1 MPRDGCS
8 RASSSSTACGA
19 TRARARSSRGRWT
32 CTSAGCGSSWG
43 RRGTASSPS
52 RASDTAWTR
61 RADARPDCSRSSQA
75 HRPQAHPDPR
85 GLRGGEHDARGPL
98 SFPGP
103 RARGHRVDRGAAR
116 NRSPGARGEA
126 RAGLRAGGEARSLQ
140 TFAER
145 AARRTN
151 SRVTLIAPDGRVLAD
166 SERRPAD
173 VAEMENHA
181 ARPEVRAALNGSAGR
196 DVRRSGTLGTPL
208 IYVAVPVSESGRVV
222 GALRLAAPLEAATP
236 AYESLR
242 GVMLAGGAVA
252 LVVALGIGLFVAGR
266 VTRPVVEMEDVA
278 RQMSEGNFRVRASVR
293 SPDEIGTLGRSLNVM
308 AGRLREKID
317 DLEREQAKATA
328 ILDAMVE
335 GVIATDGHDHI
346 ILLNE
351 RARGIFGLGQTR
363 VERRPLL
370 EVIRNVDLHGLLSES
385 RAAADGEVVSR
396 ELKLPE
402 PSERVLQ
409 VHAVPLRFTG
419 DEPGVVIILHDITEL
434 RRLEQVRTEF
444 VANVSHELR
453 TPLTAIQGYLE
464 TLLDGAL
471 EEPQHARKFL
481 EIVFRH
487 TERLGRL
494 TDDLTDL
501 SNIELGRISL
511 RIEPTDLTEVTE
523 SALAIIQPRAGS
535 GRVTVK
541 ASLPADMPEVLAD
554 RDRLAQIL
562 INLWVEA
569 QRLPSGMVEVAV
581 RDTGVGVPKA
591 DLPRL
596 TERFYRVD
604 KARSRELGGTG
615 LGLAIVKHLVL
626 AHGGDLGIESELWKG
641 TTVRFTLPTGK
652 PT

>member
-1 MPRDGCS
+1 ML
-8 RASSSSTACGA
+8 
-19 TRARARSSRGRWT
+19 ARIVHALRRRIALKLTLTLVGFVAVSMMLAGLYLSRGLERVAVE
-32 CTSAGCGSSWG
+32 SIEA
-43 RRGTASSPS
+43 RLGT
-52 RASDTAWTR
+52 
-61 RADARPDCSRSSQA
+61 
-75 HRPQAHPDPR
+75 
-85 GLRGGEHDARGPL
+85 
-98 SFPGP
+98 
-103 RARGHRVDRGAAR
+103 
-116 NRSPGARGEA
+116 GARVLEDEA

-181 ARPEVRAALNGSAGR
+181 ARPEVRAALNWSVGR

-222 GALRLAAPLEAATP
+222 GALRLAAPLEGATP

-351 RARGIFGLGQTR
+351 GARGIFGLGQTR

-370 EVIRNVDLHGLLSES
+370 EVIRNVDL
-385 RAAADGEVVSR
+385 VVSR
-396 ELKLPE
+396 EIKLPD
-402 PSERVLQ
+402 PPERVLQ
-409 VHAVPLRFTG
+409 MHAVPLRFTG

-487 TERLGRL
+487 TQRLGRL

-541 ASLPADMPEVLAD
+541 VSLPADMPEVLAD

-562 INLWVEA
+562 INLVDNAVKYTPGGGRVWVEA

>member
-1 MPRDGCS
+1 MLGRIVHALRRRIALKLTLTLVGFVAVS
-8 RASSSSTACGA
+8 MMLAGLYL
-19 TRARARSSRGRWT
+19 SRGLERVAVE
-32 CTSAGCGSSWG
+32 SIEA
-43 RRGTASSPS
+43 RLGT
-52 RASDTAWTR
+52 
-61 RADARPDCSRSSQA
+61 
-75 HRPQAHPDPR
+75 
-85 GLRGGEHDARGPL
+85 
-98 SFPGP
+98 
-103 RARGHRVDRGAAR
+103 
-116 NRSPGARGEA
+116 GARVLEDEA
-126 RAGLRAGGEARSLQ
+126 RAGLRAGEARSLQ

-166 SERRPAD
+166 SERRPED

-181 ARPEVRAALNGSAGR
+181 ARPEVSAALNGSVGR

-208 IYVAVPVSESGRVV
+208 IYVAMPVSESGRVV

-335 GVIATDGHDHI
+335 GVI
-346 ILLNE
+346 LLNE
-351 RARGIFGLGQTR
+351 GARGIFGLSQTR

-396 ELKLPE
+396 EIKLPE

-541 ASLPADMPEVLAD
+541 AAMSGVSTCSSRQPPGTVPEP
-554 RDRLAQIL
+554 ITS
-562 INLWVEA
+562 
-569 QRLPSGMVEVAV
+569 PGSSS
-581 RDTGVGVPKA
+581 VPRETKA
-591 DLPRL
+591 SSSP
-596 TERFYRVD
+596 
-604 KARSRELGGTG
+604 
-615 LGLAIVKHLVL
+615 
-626 AHGGDLGIESELWKG
+626 
-641 TTVRFTLPTGK
+641 
-652 PT
+652 

>member
-1 MPRDGCS
+1 MLARIIHALRS
-8 RASSSSTACGA
+8 RIALKLTLTLVGFV
-19 TRARARSSRGRWT
+19 TVTMMLVGLYLSRGLERVAIE
-32 CTSAGCGSSWG
+32 SIEA
-43 RRGTASSPS
+43 RLGTA
-52 RASDTAWTR
+52 
-61 RADARPDCSRSSQA
+61 ARVLED
-75 HRPQAHPDPR
+75 
-85 GLRGGEHDARGPL
+85 
-98 SFPGP
+98 
-103 RARGHRVDRGAAR
+103 
-116 NRSPGARGEA
+116 EA
-126 RAGLRAGGEARSLQ
+126 RVAFRSGGEARGLQ

-166 SERRPAD
+166 SERRLEE

-181 ARPEVRAALNGSAGR
+181 SRPEVRAALNGSVGQ
-196 DVRRSGTLGTPL
+196 DVRRSGTLGAPR
-208 IYVAVPVSESGRVV
+208 IYVAVAVSESRRVV

-242 GVMLAGGAVA
+242 GVMLAGGTVA

-346 ILLNE
+346 ILMNE

-396 ELKLPE
+396 EIKLPE

-511 RIEPTDLTEVTE
+511 RIEPTDLSEVTE

-535 GRVTVK
+535 GRVTVE
-541 ASLPADMPEVLAD
+541 ASLPADVPEVLAD

-562 INLWVEA
+562 INLVDNAVKYTPAGGHVWVEA

-626 AHGGDLGIESELWKG
+626 AHGGELGIESELWKG

-652 PT
+652 PA

>member
-1 MPRDGCS
+1 ML
-8 RASSSSTACGA
+8 
-19 TRARARSSRGRWT
+19 ARIVHALRRRIALKLTLTLVGFVAVSMMLAGLYLSRGLERVAVE
-32 CTSAGCGSSWG
+32 SIEA
-43 RRGTASSPS
+43 RLGT
-52 RASDTAWTR
+52 
-61 RADARPDCSRSSQA
+61 
-75 HRPQAHPDPR
+75 
-85 GLRGGEHDARGPL
+85 
-98 SFPGP
+98 
-103 RARGHRVDRGAAR
+103 
-116 NRSPGARGEA
+116 GARVLEDEA

-396 ELKLPE
+396 EIKLPD
-402 PSERVLQ
+402 PPARVLQ
-409 VHAVPLRFTG
+409 VHAVPLCFTG

-541 ASLPADMPEVLAD
+541 ANLPADMPEVLAD

-562 INLWVEA
+562 INLVDNAVKYTPAGGHVWVEA
-569 QRLPSGMVEVAV
+569 QRLSSGMVEVAV